1 MARTSLSDA
10 ELRRFDQALRDQRA
24 LTVTELNRLAESL
37 TSVREARSDGS
48 ADDEHDPEG
57 PTLSGEWSR
66 IVGVHGEFNEKVA
79 AIDRSL
85 ARIADGSYGT
95 CIRCGKPIGAAR
107 LSALLTAELCID
119 CARLIEGRGR

>member
-1 MARTSLSDA
+1 MASTSLTDA
-10 ELRRFDQALRDQRA
+10 ELRHFDKALRDQRA
-24 LTVTELNRLAESL
+24 IIATELNRLAESL

-79 AIDRSL
+79 AIDRAL
-85 ARIADGSYGT
+85 ARISDGSYGT
-95 CIRCGKPIGAAR
+95 CLRCSKPIGAAR
-107 LSALLTAELCID
+107 LSALLTAELCIV
-119 CARLIEGRGR
+119 CARQVEGRSR

>member
-1 MARTSLSDA
+1 MAISSLTDA
-10 ELRRFDQALRDQRA
+10 ELRRFDQALRDQRGIVA
-24 LTVTELNRLAESL
+24 TELNRLAESL

-79 AIDRSL
+79 AIDRSR

-95 CIRCGKPIGAAR
+95 CIRCGDPIGAAR

-119 CARLIEGRGR
+119 CAQKAEGRSR

>member
-1 MARTSLSDA
+1 MASTSLTDA
-10 ELRRFDQALRDQRA
+10 ELRRFDKALRAQRA
-24 LTVTELNRLAESL
+24 LTATELSRLAESL

-57 PTLSGEWSR
+57 QTLSGEWSR

-85 ARIADGSYGT
+85 AQIADGSYGI
-95 CIRCGKPIGAAR
+95 CIRCGQPIGAAR

-119 CARLIEGRGR
+119 CARLVEGRGR

>member
-1 MARTSLSDA
+1 MANSSLTDA
-10 ELRRFDQALRDQRA
+10 ELRRFDQALRDQRGIIA
-24 LTVTELNRLAESL
+24 TELNRLAESL

-95 CIRCGKPIGAAR
+95 CLRCGKPIGAAR

-119 CARLIEGRGR
+119 CARKAEGRGR